1 MHRVYQALRSFSKT
15 NYPPFWIRQ
24 ITNKECFGITTG
36 DGFDAVRII
45 PLIFAA
51 VLWTVSGCH
60 QEPTGSSMDRT
71 QAKAV
76 SDSYMADLVADRVD
90 LAVDGM
96 EAQFI
101 QSAGGNAKAG
111 AQPRVLFDYCG
122 RPLESEL
129 SREETG
135 IFVYGDGHRAPMRA
149 FYYSGRT
156 TQQPKGVCLFAVRV
170 VPGENGI
177 KVVNFGPLK

>member
-1 MHRVYQALRSFSKT
+1 MK
-15 NYPPFWIRQ
+15 
-24 ITNKECFGITTG
+24 
-36 DGFDAVRII
+36 
-45 PLIFAA
+45 IFLFVFV
-51 VLWTVSGCH
+51 VLLSVLGGCH
-60 QEPTGSSMDRT
+60 EQPTGSTMDRT

-90 LAVDGM
+90 LALDRM

-101 QSAGGNAKAG
+101 QSAGGNAKAE
-111 AQPRVLFDYCG
+111 AQLRELFNYCG

-135 IFVYGDGHRAPMRA
+135 IFFYGDGRRAPMRA

-156 TQQPKGVCLFAVRV
+156 TQQPKGICFFAVKV
-170 VPGENGI
+170 VPGENEI
-177 KVVNFGPLK
+177 KVVSFGPLK